1 VGKFGVTWLKDIICK
16 FLDVVNTLPLKPK
29 IWFMAGVM
37 FMTSGY
43 FFYKEYNSY
52 QIQMEYTR
60 NMKQKIKHVRT
71 NKENEITYAKG
82 VK

>member
-1 VGKFGVTWLKDIICK
+1 MSWLRDIICK

-37 FMTSGY
+37 FMTGGY

-52 QIQMEYTR
+52 QIQIVYTKQ
-60 NMKQKIKHVRT
+60 MKERIKHVRKNVSD
-71 NKENEITYAKG
+71 NKIIAQSSAN
-82 VK
+82 VKQ